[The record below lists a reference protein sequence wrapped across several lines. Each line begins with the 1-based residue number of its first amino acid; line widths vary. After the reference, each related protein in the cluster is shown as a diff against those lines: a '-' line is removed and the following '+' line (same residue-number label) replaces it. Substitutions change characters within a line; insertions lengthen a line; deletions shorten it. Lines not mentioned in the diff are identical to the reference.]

1 MLAQY
6 DEVLCEYELVYL
18 KHNRAVIAAEE
29 FLQHHR
35 LPVHS
40 FNIMLP
46 DVIKHSIKKATREC
60 DLFSRELI
68 PMMWIRGDTE
78 LVITDKE
85 TLLIPLLDTEG
96 YLLVNE
102 DVFELTQGAA
112 YIVRPGTKI
121 EVKGEDVLLLGPLA
135 LLDKGQEGPIELML
149 PRGQ

>member
-1 MLAQY
+1 
-6 DEVLCEYELVYL
+6 
-18 KHNRAVIAAEE
+18 
-29 FLQHHR
+29 
-35 LPVHS
+35 
-40 FNIMLP
+40 
-46 DVIKHSIKKATREC
+46 
-60 DLFSRELI
+60 
-68 PMMWIRGDTE
+68 MMWIRGDTE
-78 LVITDKE
+78 PVITDKE

-102 DVFELTQGAA
+102 DVFELKQGAA